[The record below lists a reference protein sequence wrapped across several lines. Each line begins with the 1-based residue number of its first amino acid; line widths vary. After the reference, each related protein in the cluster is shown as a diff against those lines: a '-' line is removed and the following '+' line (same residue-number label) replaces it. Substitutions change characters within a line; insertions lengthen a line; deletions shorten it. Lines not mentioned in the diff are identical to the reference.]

1 MPAVALSHSV
11 NSSGRMG
18 LFVDSSSCSCS
29 GCSTYRAQTLDIPLL
44 DAADAHLFTQSL
56 FTGPGVS
63 NSGQDTAPAPAPA
76 PSPSPSSGVTD
87 GSALVMASGGAGVSV
102 ATEQPCIWAGRPFGP
117 VDTNERCSCRRCSG
131 PPVALARTVTGLG
144 WASVSADGGGAS
156 TSTSIFSPTPL
167 RTDVDALMDGL
178 RGLRA
183 ELQIQQDHVYDEG
196 YARSHDEMAAQDA
209 EWDDLDRKIDAIETV
224 MLSFGAIF
232 RTR

>member
-29 GCSTYRAQTLDIPLL
+29 GCSTYRAQTLDFPLW
-44 DAADAHLFTQSL
+44 DAADAHLFTTPGL
-56 FTGPGVS
+56 GPSATLPTVS
-63 NSGQDTAPAPAPA
+63 STTLEDMYREMRAGPAPAPA
-76 PSPSPSSGVTD
+76 PLPVRSNGGGITD
-87 GSALVMASGGAGVSV
+87 GSALVLSMGGAGVSV
-102 ATEQPCIWAGRPFGP
+102 TRAEDA
-117 VDTNERCSCRRCSG
+117 
-131 PPVALARTVTGLG
+131 PPVALSRTVTGLG
-144 WASVSADGGGAS
+144 YQPSPVESAAVDEEPSLLPRGGGAS
-156 TSTSIFSPTPL
+156 TSIFSPAPL

-183 ELQIQQDHVYDEG
+183 ELQIQQDHVYTD
-196 YARSHDEMAAQDA
+196 ARSHDEMAAQDA
-209 EWDDLDRKIDAIETV
+209 QWDDLDRKIDAIETV